1 MAFHGDPK
9 DSKSF
14 GMKQVKDIESKVTKD
29 LSADILEFLN
39 KAKVDHQENLDENAG
54 KAEDVLILALKAYKS
69 HLNELINKDTKA
81 LKSR

>member
-9 DSKSF
+9 DTKSF

-39 KAKVDHQENLDENAG
+39 KAKADHQENLD
-54 KAEDVLILALKAYKS
+54 
-69 HLNELINKDTKA
+69 
-81 LKSR
+81 